1 MPAPAFAF
9 ALADRPFF
17 GLFCLEAVALAS
29 DRDVDVAFDLGAEAF
44 VFGAEVVALGAEVFV
59 FGAEA
64 FGMGFAATDFE
75 VLGLGVGFRSFAG
88 LALLARDVM
97 GACSATWGLS
107 ATSAE
112 RYRCYHVGCAR
123 SLHELRGTD
132 DTAGRRPDVSL

>member
-1 MPAPAFAF
+1 MLVGRFFFRLFCFEAF
-9 ALADRPFF
+9 ALSAARDFAF
-17 GLFCLEAVALAS
+17 GAA
-29 DRDVDVAFDLGAEAF
+29 AFD
-44 VFGAEVVALGAEVFV
+44 FGAAAFG

-64 FGMGFAATDFE
+64 FGFGFTATGFE

-97 GACSATWGLS
+97 GAWSATWGLS

-112 RYRCYHVGCAR
+112 RYRLSHVGCAR